1 MSSDTPFAMHAG
13 TSGYVHSALV
23 RSSRVPRIFKLTD
36 LSFARNVAR
45 QTWACSESQK
55 PKAKKCSTIFT
66 RTCLLPFEAF
76 VSQLDFCFSF
86 QKQGNAKEKKL
97 QKPPRCVARRTES
110 PDRVHSKL
118 SHFQKV
124 QKAQRIAV
132 LPPSRTTVQTLQS
145 SNSLPV
151 ALQQGFA
158 I

>member
-13 TSGYVHSALV
+13 TSGYVHRALV

-36 LSFARNVAR
+36 LSCARNVSR

-55 PKAKKCSTIFT
+55 PKTEKCSTNFT

-86 QKQGNAKEKKL
+86 QKQGNAKEKKAT
-97 QKPPRCVARRTES
+97 VAGARRT
-110 PDRVHSKL
+110 DRVHSKL

-132 LPPSRTTVQTLQS
+132 LNPVANNSANA